1 MRLYEAPRPLLGES
15 GGVIALG
22 AAVWRFSDKCSRW
35 QSSSLSQIVFSVSV
49 MSPVAAVRA
58 VEAAAQASARY
69 ETAF

>member
-1 MRLYEAPRPLLGES
+1 
-15 GGVIALG
+15 LG